1 MSIKSNGK
9 KSNSKNNSR
18 KQKPTAAQNGKDAIS
33 LLKADHKKVR
43 GLLEQLEETS
53 EKGLKKREQLVAT
66 IENEIKIHTQI
77 EEEIFYPAFKEAVQ
91 KKDDAELYYEA
102 IEEHHVVDF
111 VLPELV
117 ESDPGAENFSAKV
130 KVLKDLIEHHAIE
143 EEEEVMFPRARK
155 ILSKAELEDLGER
168 MSPRKMELSSDSMS
182 KAS

>member
-1 MSIKSNGK
+1 MPK
-9 KSNSKNNSR
+9 KINTKKNHFN
-18 KQKPTAAQNGKDAIS
+18 KKPRAAKTSTDAIS
-33 LLKADHKKVR
+33 LLKADHQNVR

-53 EKGLKKREQLVAT
+53 DKGLKKRELLVMA
-66 IENEIKIHTQI
+66 IENEIKVHTQI

-91 KKDDAELYYEA
+91 KKEDEELYYEA

-117 ESDPGAENFSAKV
+117 DTDPGAENFSAKV

-143 EEEEVMFPRARK
+143 EEEAIMFPRARK
-155 ILSKAELEDLGER
+155 VLSKAELEELGER
-168 MSPRKMELSSDSMS
+168 MNQRKTELASEPMR

>member
-1 MSIKSNGK
+1 MPIKSNTK
-9 KSNSKNNSR
+9 KNNLNKKNPRS
-18 KQKPTAAQNGKDAIS
+18 AQTSTDAIS

-53 EKGLKKREQLVAT
+53 KKGLKKREQLVTA
-66 IENEIKIHTQI
+66 IENEIKVHTQI

-91 KKDDAELYYEA
+91 KKDDEELYYEA

-117 ESDPGAENFSAKV
+117 DTDPGAENFSAKV

-155 ILSKAELEDLGER
+155 ILSKAELEELGER
-168 MSPRKMELSSDSMS
+168 MSQRKMELSSDPMS
-182 KAS
+182 KAR